1 VAKSLFSRH
10 AEAVGWD
17 VLGWLSFLGC
27 FPLAAYCVLS
37 RGHNLVA
44 VGVLGLLALFAE
56 VEHPWD

>member
-1 VAKSLFSRH
+1 MAKSLFSRH
-10 AEAVGWD
+10 AEQKAWD
-17 VLGWLSFLGC
+17 LLGWASFAAC